1 MYQYTT
7 EGLGEC
13 DVTKQR
19 TTLGPGIDPRIDP
32 MNPQNGMCPLLQDSM
47 TGRFL
52 DYQDYVNRSRNP
64 KDQLSRFKKFRDED
78 CYKDYLK
85 RFCRQS
91 ATVQPTLQ
99 PWPPPEWIE
108 EFKRLVIRLL
118 SIAQTPTPP
127 TQKNP

>member
-13 DVTKQR
+13 DVMKQR
-19 TTLGPGIDPRIDP
+19 TTLGPGIDPKGA
-32 MNPQNGMCPLLQDSM
+32 QNKMCPLLQDSM

-52 DYQDYVNRSRNP
+52 DYQVYTDRSLNP
-64 KDQLSRFKKFRDED
+64 KDRLSRFKKFRDED

-85 RFCRQS
+85 RFCRES

-99 PWPPPEWIE
+99 PWSPPEWIE

-118 SIAQTPTPP
+118 SIAQTPAPP